1 MYSGCWINNQ
11 NGKTQVGEDSLE
23 DLEQRRAR
31 LYDQLAATGDFRRGS
46 ISENYRR
53 CGKPNCVCA
62 QEGHPGHG
70 PRYLWTRTVA
80 GRGTKGR
87 QLSVEEVDKVRAEL
101 ANYHRFAQVSEQ
113 IVAVNEAICEARPPN
128 PAATAPP
135 AGTTGHK
142 KGALR
147 PDRGGVHR
155 RGRAAGCAR
164 GRCAGILG
172 ADLVA
177 VELAIRTAMTRLG
190 SSLLEQL
197 LGADTGHRGQR
208 IDCGQG
214 HCAWFVGYR
223 DKNLDT
229 VLDRVRLL
237 RACYHCR
244 TCGRGMAPPGSG
256 TWPPRSCPKPPR
268 SWTSTTLASTS
279 TTSPASSHP
288 PSANTTVTG

>member
-1 MYSGCWINNQ
+1 M
-11 NGKTQVGEDSLE
+11 GEDSLE

-128 PAATAPP
+128 PAATAPRP
-135 AGTTGHK
+135 AQRGTK

-155 RGRAAGCAR
+155 RVRAAGCAR

-197 LGADTGHRGQR
+197 LGANTGHRGQR

>member
-11 NGKTQVGEDSLE
+11 NGETRVGEDSLE

-142 KGALR
+142 KGGSATR
-147 PDRGGVHR
+147 SRRSSP

>member
-11 NGKTQVGEDSLE
+11 NGETRVGEDSLE

-142 KGALR
+142 KGGSATR
-147 PDRGGVHR
+147 SRRVHR

>member
-1 MYSGCWINNQ
+1 MGRRGWARTRWRIWSSGERDCMTSWPRPAIS
-11 NGKTQVGEDSLE
+11 GAARSVRTIAAAASPIVCARKRVTPGMGRDICG
-23 DLEQRRAR
+23 RAR
-31 LYDQLAATGDFRRGS
+31 WPGGVPRGGSSRSRR
-46 ISENYRR
+46 
-53 CGKPNCVCA
+53 
-62 QEGHPGHG
+62 
-70 PRYLWTRTVA
+70 WTRCAPSWPTITVSRRSVSRSWRSTRRSA
-80 GRGTKGR
+80 RPAHRTRRPRRPRPAQRGT
-87 QLSVEEVDKVRAEL
+87 
-101 ANYHRFAQVSEQ
+101 
-113 IVAVNEAICEARPPN
+113 
-128 PAATAPP
+128 
-135 AGTTGHK
+135 K

>member
-11 NGKTQVGEDSLE
+11 NGETRVGEDSLE

-128 PAATAPP
+128 PAATAPRP
-135 AGTTGHK
+135 AQRGTK

>member
-1 MYSGCWINNQ
+1 M
-11 NGKTQVGEDSLE
+11 
-23 DLEQRRAR
+23 EQRRAR

-46 ISENYRR
+46 IVQLSPLRQAQL
-53 CGKPNCVCA
+53 CVRA
-62 QEGHPGHG
+62 QGHPGHG

-80 GRGTKGR
+80 GRGLRGGSSRSRRWTR
-87 QLSVEEVDKVRAEL
+87 CAPSWPTITVSRRSVSRSW
-101 ANYHRFAQVSEQ
+101 RSTRRS
-113 IVAVNEAICEARPPN
+113 ARPAHRTRRPRRPR
-128 PAATAPP
+128 PAQR
-135 AGTTGHK
+135 GT

>member
-1 MYSGCWINNQ
+1 M
-11 NGKTQVGEDSLE
+11 
-23 DLEQRRAR
+23 
-31 LYDQLAATGDFRRGS
+31 
-46 ISENYRR
+46 
-53 CGKPNCVCA
+53 
-62 QEGHPGHG
+62 
-70 PRYLWTRTVA
+70 
-80 GRGTKGR
+80 
-87 QLSVEEVDKVRAEL
+87 RAEL

-244 TCGRGMAPPGSG
+244 TCGRGMAPLDLEPGHRDPARSHPDRG
-256 TWPPRSCPKPPR
+256 PLPRSPARPR
-268 SWTSTTLASTS
+268 PRR
-279 TTSPASSHP
+279 PARTRP
-288 PSANTTVTG
+288 RRTPQ

>member
-11 NGKTQVGEDSLE
+11 NGETRVGEDSLE

-113 IVAVNEAICEARPPN
+113 IVGSTRRSARPAHRTRRPRRPR
-128 PAATAPP
+128 PAQR
-135 AGTTGHK
+135 GTK